1 MQVAHILR
9 KYNPAEWGGT
19 ETAVKQLLDG
29 LRDEGVEGTVYCPKL
44 RQPSARDPFADA
56 GHKLGRYSAFVPVFN
71 LTEEQREQLIA
82 TTRASDQVAQAFLQE
97 GAVRQ
102 VGQRVVMRK
111 MM

>member
-1 MQVAHILR
+1 M
-9 KYNPAEWGGT
+9 AEKIVDRL
-19 ETAVKQLLDG
+19 EAVEIQ
-29 LRDEGVEGTVYCPKL
+29 EM
-44 RQPSARDPFADA
+44 
-56 GHKLGRYSAFVPVFN
+56 
-71 LTEEQREQLIA
+71 QREQLIA

>member
-1 MQVAHILR
+1 MLANHFEEAVAGR
-9 KYNPAEWGGT
+9 MAEKIVDRL
-19 ETAVKQLLDG
+19 EAVEIQ
-29 LRDEGVEGTVYCPKL
+29 EM
-44 RQPSARDPFADA
+44 
-56 GHKLGRYSAFVPVFN
+56 
-71 LTEEQREQLIA
+71 QREQLIA